1 MFVQATRSKLR
12 FKIAQG
18 IVTVEDLWDLP
29 LIALDT
35 LAKSLNKEL
44 KESEGESFITDKSTI
59 NKRTELAFEVVKY
72 IISVK
77 LVERDIAKEQVV
89 KEQRKATIQ
98 KILAAKEDESL
109 QNMSAEDLRKE
120 LESL

>member
-18 IVTVEDLWDLP
+18 IVTVEDLWDLS
-29 LIALDT
+29 LVALDT

-77 LVERDIAKEQVV
+77 LAERDIAKEQVI
-89 KEQRKATIQ
+89 KEQRKATIHR
-98 KILAAKEDESL
+98 ILAAKEDESL